1 MLTVLVLLSACLG
14 PCTRGLNRAA
24 SYLAPRPL
32 LGPPAPNAQLLA
44 LLPLH
49 CTAGRRSPPLAES
62 SAAASCCA
70 PQRARAALGPSALAA
85 AAPAQLALAC

>member
-1 MLTVLVLLSACLG
+1 MLTVLVLLSVCLG

-62 SAAASCCA
+62 SAAASYCA